1 MDEERRGRERAAILL
16 SYIIFAE
23 RFLSEQCPAC
33 FLEGNEEM
41 QFNLIGFLQ

>member
-1 MDEERRGRERAAILL
+1 MDEELSGRERAAILL
-16 SYIIFAE
+16 SYVILAE
-23 RFLSEQCPAC
+23 RFLSERCPAC